1 MSRKGNFNSAFFKIL
16 DWLAALIAWLIFF
29 IFRRSYVD
37 NYIFEFSQLLSDKN
51 FNLGLL
57 LLPLVW
63 VLWYSFTGQY
73 YKSYRQSRL
82 KTIFRTFWQSLLGV
96 LAIFFILLL
105 DDNVTIYTKYYATF
119 SFLLIASLIFF
130 TDFIDTIDDKYS
142 FDQSLSLAI

>member
-105 DDNVTIYTKYYATF
+105 YHNYRPNLLFLDHLTF
-119 SFLLIASLIFF
+119 LQNLLPTWIP
-130 TDFIDTIDDKYS
+130 
-142 FDQSLSLAI
+142 